1 MPRLHAPFCPR
12 CRDALTPGKARNV
25 TLHACGHCGGV
36 WVDPV
41 CADRML
47 DAYEADALL
56 LADRISQSAAK
67 RTDTSHKRIPCAVC
81 DTPMRVRHLHGVD
94 IDHCDDHGTWFDA
107 DELRSVADAQAQVR
121 RERFQQP
128 APAFPAPE
136 VAVTAATAATLAAA
150 VPPNH
155 QRNHDVSLVD
165 VGDAVEIGLDV
176 ADAGLGVSSDA
187 VDIAGAA
194 VEIVG
199 GILGGLFEL

>member
-56 LADRISQSAAK
+56 LADRIAQCAAK
-67 RTDTSHKRIPCAVC
+67 HTDTSHKRIPCAVC
-81 DTPMRVRHLHGVD
+81 DAPMRVRHLHGVD

-107 DELRSVADAQAQVR
+107 HELRTVADAQAQVR
-121 RERFQQP
+121 RGRFQQS
-128 APAFPAPE
+128 AHAFPAP
-136 VAVTAATAATLAAA
+136 VAVTAAAATVAA
-150 VPPNH
+150 VPPDN
-155 QRNHDVSLVD
+155 QRSHDVSLLD
-165 VGDAVEIGLDV
+165 VGDAVEVGLDV
-176 ADAGLGVSSDA
+176 ADLGLDVGADA